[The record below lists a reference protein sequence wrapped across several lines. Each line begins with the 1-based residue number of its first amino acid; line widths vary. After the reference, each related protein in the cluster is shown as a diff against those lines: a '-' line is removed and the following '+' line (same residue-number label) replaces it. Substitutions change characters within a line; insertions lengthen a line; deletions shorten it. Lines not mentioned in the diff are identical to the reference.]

1 MDPKKA
7 KILLIEDD
15 PILIDMYR
23 IKFRISALT
32 LLIATGGYQG
42 LDFAKKEKPDLI
54 LLDIKMDDLDGF
66 EVLKRLKGDPSIE
79 SIPVFLLTNMSE
91 KEASE
96 KGKELG
102 AERYVMKAKETPEQI
117 IEIVTERLNKI

>member
-1 MDPKKA
+1 MDSKKA

-15 PILIDMYR
+15 HILIDMYR
-23 IKFRISALT
+23 IKFKISGLN

-42 LDFAKKEKPDLI
+42 LDVIKKEKPDLV

-66 EVLKRLKGDPSIE
+66 EVLKKMKADPTVKD
-79 SIPVFLLTNMSE
+79 IPVFLLTNMSE

-96 KGKELG
+96 EGKELG
-102 AERYVMKAKETPEQI
+102 AERYVMKAKQTPDEI
-117 IEIVTERLNKI
+117 IAIVTNRLNTI